1 MGLKLRDPNLPKV
14 VAAHFAIVGM
24 RRVLNCIHTERER
37 WKLAKRETHRSQRK
51 IQMLNSWRSW
61 GAVLSM
67 HVTVC
72 FLSSFLVSRFYLSV

>member
-24 RRVLNCIHTERER
+24 RALNCIHTEKER

-51 IQMLNSWRSW
+51 IQMLNI
-61 GAVLSM
+61 
-67 HVTVC
+67 
-72 FLSSFLVSRFYLSV
+72 

>member
-51 IQMLNSWRSW
+51 IQMLNI
-61 GAVLSM
+61 
-67 HVTVC
+67 
-72 FLSSFLVSRFYLSV
+72 